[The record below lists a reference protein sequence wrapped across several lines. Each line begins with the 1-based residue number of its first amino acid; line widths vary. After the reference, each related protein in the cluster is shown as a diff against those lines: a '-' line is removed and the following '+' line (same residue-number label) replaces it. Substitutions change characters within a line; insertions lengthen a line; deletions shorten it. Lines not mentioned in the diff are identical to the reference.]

1 MDMRIVATIIRFVL
15 FHPIKAFRLILL
27 AGGLNAIRF
36 LRHDE
41 V

>member
-1 MDMRIVATIIRFVL
+1 MRIVATIIRFVL
-15 FHPIKAFRLILL
+15 FHPIKTFRLILL